1 MQRSNVSKNDGFP
14 KDCHFPLSYRF
25 GPVVVSRRE
34 KKKKKRYLN
43 HSEAWHQL
51 TFSLHSPQPW
61 AYVWKISSHLT
72 SETLF
77 TFANSLCH
85 WMSFLP
91 CFWGSVLAIRTHHRS
106 VWSQNRLCSL
116 PSLGTNSFS
125 CRCGLD
131 TFKGCSLVFTVLD
144 LSVALMP
151 LVLSSF
157 LTLSFLLTS
166 VTSVSSYSCPTV
178 RSTFSVF

>member
-1 MQRSNVSKNDGFP
+1 MMASQKIVIFP
-14 KDCHFPLSYRF
+14 FPIGLGLLSF
-25 GPVVVSRRE
+25 PGE
-34 KKKKKRYLN
+34 KRKKKRYLN